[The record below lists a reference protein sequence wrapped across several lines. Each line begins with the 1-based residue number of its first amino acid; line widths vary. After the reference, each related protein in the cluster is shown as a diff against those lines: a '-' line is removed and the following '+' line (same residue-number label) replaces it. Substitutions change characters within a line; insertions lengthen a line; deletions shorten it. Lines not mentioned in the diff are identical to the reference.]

1 MTVFSPPPFT
11 RNIGTVL
18 IAGKPV
24 TVQGDISWL
33 RFWAQSLY
41 DRVGGATGAS
51 NTELAALISAL
62 TSAVS
67 VIDGSV
73 DTLQTGLADVV
84 LDVSAIQTA
93 LNTAQADITALALR
107 VTALELATM
116 QTAMQYDYIDATT
129 SYRGEA
135 VPGTA
140 TSAALWRVQRITI
153 TGDDLVIEWADG
165 SSDFT
170 QIWDDRLSLTYS

>member
-1 MTVFSPPPFT
+1 MNTLSPPPQT
-11 RNIGTVL
+11 RTIGTALVG
-18 IAGKPV
+18 GKPV
-24 TVQGDISWL
+24 AVQADIAWF

-41 DRVGGATGAS
+41 DRVGGATGPS

-62 TSAVS
+62 TSTVN

-93 LNTAQADITALALR
+93 LNTAQSDLTALALR

-135 VPGTA
+135 VPGSL
-140 TSAALWRVQRITI
+140 TSDPLWRVQRITI

>member
-1 MTVFSPPPFT
+1 MTTLSPPPQT
-11 RNIGTVL
+11 RTIGTAL

-24 TVQGDISWL
+24 AVQADIAWF
-33 RFWAQSLY
+33 RYWAQSLY
-41 DRVGGATGAS
+41 DRAGGSTGAS
-51 NTELAALISAL
+51 TTELAALISAL
-62 TSAVS
+62 TSTVN

-73 DTLQTGLADVV
+73 DTLQIGLADVV
-84 LDVSAIQTA
+84 ADVAAIQID
-93 LNTAQADITALALR
+93 LTALALR

-165 SSDFT
+165 SANFT
-170 QIWDDRLSLTYS
+170 KIWDDRLSLTYS